1 MRRPVLKWC
10 GAAVLGSF
18 IVHCSKRRTL
28 SMLEFLGGGVQAKKT
43 CKTLSWKKKKT
54 ANNGPTSTK
63 KIYFGRKKYNQEK
76 EERKS
81 VE

>member
-1 MRRPVLKWC
+1 
-10 GAAVLGSF
+10 
-18 IVHCSKRRTL
+18 
-28 SMLEFLGGGVQAKKT
+28 MLEFLGGGVQAKKT